1 MNQPQP
7 PHGEQPAASTPAA
20 HQGYAEPVHA
30 EPVYAEQPVYAEPVY
45 AEQPVYTDQ
54 PAAAAAEPVPAA
66 QPPAQQLPAEQ
77 QAVAQPTYP
86 IPPRPAP
93 HPGSEPERPMPAA
106 APEQAIR
113 STPVPPAQPVRPMTP
128 ANPIDPQAVQSS
140 PRPAPLVRPAANP
153 LQPNFGQPASHQYP
167 SDPNST
173 GLRVPPPAPA
183 PVMDPHP
190 QHATDWNYTP
200 RQTSVTSRPT
210 PAEWGWRARLRDLS
224 GGLLKL
230 APGQEELLH
239 RAAIARIRSTLPGSR
254 TVVVANEKG
263 GAGKTPTALILSA
276 LLAEYRREAVVAWD
290 VNELRGTLGRRAE
303 ISEPPLTVTDVLA
316 AAPELARPEAEVGVL
331 SAFLRRQPQ
340 GNLVLAS
347 SEDGNAMRQI
357 GHAECDIVRQ
367 LLLRRYGMVVCDTG
381 NNAAAPNFLYTVDSS
396 DVVVLPTAPSDVHL
410 EVARAMLRMLAS
422 RATTSHL
429 VSRAVLVVTSST
441 GARLE
446 PEEERW
452 FVDRIGR
459 VVHVPADP
467 AIAQGG
473 KLVIA
478 DLSHESIK
486 AWTQV
491 AGAVIEAALAPSPND
506 RPTGRRRAP
515 DVAQPADPPTHAAVA
530 AAQQPLPAAAQH
542 PASLPAA
549 APSAAP
555 LPATAPPAAAT
566 PLPAATAVGPP
577 AAAPPGY
584 PPAQPP
590 GYPPAQP
597 STPPLSAGW
606 IPVTQPD
613 R

>member
-1 MNQPQP
+1 MSQPQP
-7 PHGEQPAASTPAA
+7 PYGEQPAELTQTGQPAND
-20 HQGYAEPVHA
+20 GLPVHS
-30 EPVYAEQPVYAEPVY
+30 EQPVYAEQPVPPPV
-45 AEQPVYTDQ
+45 AQQPV
-54 PAAAAAEPVPAA
+54 
-66 QPPAQQLPAEQ
+66 
-77 QAVAQPTYP
+77 YP
-86 IPPRPAP
+86 IPPQQAVPSLHASSQPVR
-93 HPGSEPERPMPAA
+93 SMP
-106 APEQAIR
+106 
-113 STPVPPAQPVRPMTP
+113 TPPAQPVRPVP
-128 ANPIDPQAVQSS
+128 SSSPVEPQSLQSS
-140 PRPAPLVRPAANP
+140 PRPAPLSRPAADP
-153 LQPNFGQPASHQYP
+153 LQPNFGQPASQQQYP
-167 SDPNST
+167 GGHQADPNAST

-230 APGQEELLH
+230 APGQDELLH
-239 RAAIARIRSTLPGSR
+239 RAATARIRSTLPGSR

-331 SAFLRRQPQ
+331 SAFLRRQPE

-381 NNAAAPNFLYTVDSS
+381 NNAAAPNFLYTVDSA

-473 KLVIA
+473 KLVIG

-491 AGAVIEAALAPSPND
+491 AGAVIDAALAPSPND

-530 AAQQPLPAAAQH
+530 AAQQAAQ
-542 PASLPAA
+542 PVSVAA
-549 APSAAP
+549 APAAPSPSAASS
-555 LPATAPPAAAT
+555 AA
-566 PLPAATAVGPP
+566 
-577 AAAPPGY
+577 AAAPPAY
-584 PPAQPP
+584 PSAQPQ
-590 GYPPAQP
+590 PA
-597 STPPLSAGW
+597 TPPLSAGW